1 MTIAKSRRAFLETA
15 GFTAA
20 TVGAGGWLSNAYA
33 AELDSTPDLVV
44 INAKVTTMDPKQPLA
59 QAFAIKGDRFT
70 AVGSTTDIKS
80 LAGPKT
86 KIYDAKGGFITPGF
100 TDTHNHGFGE
110 EVLFGVNA
118 GNPFVAEF
126 VTIQSII
133 DKLKARAAKTPPGT
147 WVEASFY
154 DDTKIKDGRP
164 LSRTDLDKAS
174 TQHPIR
180 VNLRG
185 GHAAMYNSKA
195 FELGGITKATPDIY
209 GGTYEKDA
217 RGELSGRVTDNA
229 DRALRK
235 LGKHETF
242 APAEKARRKLAG
254 FEYITKTWAQYGIT
268 NVCYD
273 AATEEVAGDP
283 TGPSLLDVF
292 QTARQRGNLM
302 TRINFEPGE
311 IILDAM
317 IKTGIKTGFGD
328 EWVRFGGTWE
338 RVQDGGLSS
347 RTMSMTRPYIG
358 VTPPYKGN
366 LTEPQDSLNAWTE
379 RMYRAGIRLNTHC
392 NGEPAIDRTL
402 IAYERLLKMYPR
414 PNTRPKFTHCSLP
427 SAEQLRRIKAMDGQP
442 SDFSTYIYYN
452 ADKFKYYGADFA
464 EHMMPYKSF
473 FDLGI
478 NVTTGSD
485 FPPGPF
491 DPRMAIQGMITRKGF
506 NGETW
511 GPSQKVT
518 VDQAIRASSSNGAY
532 HTFEEG
538 IKGSITAG
546 KLADYV
552 LFADDLHTMDPEKIK
567 DAKIVQTVVGGATKY
582 QA

>member
-1 MTIAKSRRAFLETA
+1 MGIVQGRRAFLECA

-20 TVGAGGWLSNAYA
+20 TVGMGGWLSAARA
-33 AELDSTPDLVV
+33 AELDGMPDLIV
-44 INAKVTTMDPKQPLA
+44 INAKITTMDSHQPLA
-59 QAFAIKGDRFT
+59 QAFAVKGDRFT
-70 AVGSTTDIKS
+70 AVGTTSDIKS

-86 KIYDAKGGFITPGF
+86 RIYDAKGGFITPGF

-147 WVEASFY
+147 WVMAEFY

-164 LSRTDLDKAS
+164 LSRIDLDKAS

-180 VNLRG
+180 VDLRG
-185 GHAAMYNSKA
+185 GHAAVYNSKA
-195 FELGGITKATPDIY
+195 FELGGITKNTPGPY

-217 RGELSGRVTDNA
+217 RGELSGRVTDTA
-229 DRALRK
+229 DWALMK

-242 APAEKARRKLAG
+242 TPAEKARRKLAG
-254 FEYITKTWAQYGIT
+254 FEYISKKWAEYGIT
-268 NVCYD
+268 SVCFD
-273 AATEEVAGDP
+273 AAVEEVAGDMS
-283 TGPSLLDVF
+283 GPSLLDVF

-302 TRINFEPGE
+302 TRINYEPGDHT
-311 IILDAM
+311 LDAM

-328 EWVRFGGTWE
+328 EWIRFGGAWE

-379 RMYRAGIRLNTHC
+379 RMHRAGIRLNTHC
-392 NGEPAIDRTL
+392 NGEPAIERSL
-402 IAYERLLKMYPR
+402 IAYERALKLFPR
-414 PNTRPKFTHCSLP
+414 PDPRPKFTHCSLP
-427 SAEQLRRIKAMDGQP
+427 SADQIRRIKAMDGQP

-452 ADKFKYYGADFA
+452 ADKFKYYGADLA
-464 EHMMPYKSF
+464 EHMMPYKTFLDS
-473 FDLGI
+473 GV

-491 DPRMAIQGMITRKGF
+491 DPRMAIQGMVTRKGF

-532 HTFEEG
+532 HTFEEN
-538 IKGSITAG
+538 IKGTITAG

-552 LFADDLHTMDPEKIK
+552 VFADDLHAIDAEKIK
-567 DAKIVQTVVGGATKY
+567 DVKIVQTVVGGVARY

>member
-1 MTIAKSRRAFLETA
+1 MGIVHSRRAFLESA

-20 TVGAGGWLSNAYA
+20 TTGVGGWLSA
-33 AELDSTPDLVV
+33 ARAIALDSTPDLVV
-44 INAKVTTMDPKQPLA
+44 INAKVTTMDARQPSA
-59 QAFAIKGDRFT
+59 QAFAVKAGRFT
-70 AVGSTTDIKS
+70 AVGATSDIKS

-86 KIYDAKGGFITPGF
+86 RIYDAKGMFITPGF
-100 TDTHNHGFGE
+100 TDTHNHGDGE
-110 EVLFGVNA
+110 QLLFGINA
-118 GNPFVAEF
+118 GNPYVAEF

-147 WVEASFY
+147 WIEATYY
-154 DDTKIKDGRP
+154 DDTKIKDNRP
-164 LSRTDLDKAS
+164 LTRTDLDKAS

-180 VNLRG
+180 VMLRG
-185 GHAAMYNSKA
+185 GHASVFNTKA
-195 FELGGITKATPDIY
+195 FELGNITRNTPNPY

-229 DRALRK
+229 EWALVK
-235 LGKHETF
+235 LGRHETF
-242 APAEKARRKLAG
+242 TPAEKDRRRLAG
-254 FEYITKTWAQYGIT
+254 FEFITRKWAEYGIT
-268 NVCYD
+268 SICYD
-273 AATEEVAGDP
+273 AVIDD
-283 TGPSLLDVF
+283 LLDAM
-292 QTARQRGNLM
+292 QQARQRGNLL
-302 TRINFEPGE
+302 TRINYEPGE
-311 IILDAM
+311 ATVEAM
-317 IKTGIKTGFGD
+317 IKTGVKTGFGD
-328 EWVRFGGTWE
+328 EWLRFGGTWE

-366 LTEPQDSLNAWTE
+366 LTEPQDSLNAWAE
-379 RMYRAGIRLNTHC
+379 RVHRAGIRLNTHC
-392 NGEPAIDRTL
+392 NGEPAIERSL
-402 IAYERLLKMYPR
+402 IAYERALKLFPR
-414 PNTRPKFTHCSLP
+414 PNTRFKFTHCSLP

-442 SDFSTYIYYN
+442 SDFSTYLYYN
-452 ADKFKYYGADFA
+452 ADKFKYYGADLA
-464 EHMMPYKSF
+464 EHMLPYKSF
-473 FDLGI
+473 LDMGI

-491 DPRMAIQGMITRKGF
+491 DPRMAVQGMVTRKGF

-538 IKGSITAG
+538 IKGTISAG

-552 LFADDLHTMDPEKIK
+552 VFADDFHSIDPEKIK
-567 DAKIVQTVVGGATKY
+567 DVKIVQTVVGGIARY

>member
-1 MTIAKSRRAFLETA
+1 MTIARSRRQFLETA
-15 GFTAA
+15 GFSAA
-20 TVGAGGWLSNAYA
+20 TLMGSSWLAAAKA
-33 AELDSTPDLVV
+33 AEDKVPPDLIV
-44 INAKVTTMDPKQPLA
+44 INAKVATMDSAQPMA
-59 QAFAIKGDRFT
+59 QAFAIQGDRFV

-86 KIYDAKGGFITPGF
+86 RIYDAKGMFICPGF
-100 TDTHNHGFGE
+100 TDTHNHAFGE
-110 EVLFGVNA
+110 EVLFGINA
-118 GNPFVAEF
+118 GNPYVVEY

-133 DKLKARAAKTPPGT
+133 DKLKSRAAKTPAGT
-147 WVEASFY
+147 WITAEFY
-154 DDTKIKDGRP
+154 DDTKIKDNRP
-164 LSRTDLDKAS
+164 LSRVDLDKAS
-174 TQHPIR
+174 TVHPIR

-185 GHAAMYNSKA
+185 GHAAVYNSKA
-195 FELGGITKATPDIY
+195 FELAGVTKARPDPF

-229 DRALRK
+229 ERVLQKNGTR
-235 LGKHETF
+235 ETF
-242 APAEKARRKLAG
+242 TPAEQERRKLAG
-254 FEYITKTWAQYGIT
+254 FEFITKKWAEFGIT
-268 NVCYD
+268 SVCYD
-273 AATEEVAGDP
+273 AV
-283 TGPSLLDVF
+283 LDNIFDVI
-292 QTARQRGNLM
+292 QAARQRGNLM
-302 TRINFEPGE
+302 TRVNYEPGE
-311 IILDAM
+311 DMVEAM
-317 IKTGIKTGFGD
+317 IRTGIRTGLGD
-328 EWVRFGGTWE
+328 EWIRFGGTYE

-366 LTEPQDSLNAWTE
+366 LTEEQDSLNAWAE
-379 RMYRAGIRLNTHC
+379 RVHRAGIRLNCHC
-392 NGEPAIDRTL
+392 NGEPAIERTL
-402 IAYERLLKMYPR
+402 IAYERALKAFPVANAR
-414 PNTRPKFTHCSLP
+414 LKFTHCSLP
-427 SAEQLRRIKAMDGQP
+427 NADQLRRIKAMDGQP

-473 FDLGI
+473 SDMNI

-518 VDQAIRASSSNGAY
+518 VDQAIKISSTNGAY
-532 HTFEEG
+532 HTFEEKL
-538 IKGSITAG
+538 KGTITAG

-552 LFADDLHTMDPEKIK
+552 VFADDLHTIDPEKIINVK
-567 DAKIVQTVVGGATKY
+567 VVQTVVGGTARY
-582 QA
+582 SA